1 MGERNPIMKI
11 SVTLRTFAGTC
22 ALALAL
28 APAALSQST
37 TSTSSPARTSVASGQ
52 KSKLKGFVVSR
63 SSDSFVVQDA
73 VTGAQT
79 TVVLNDQT
87 NVKTKGGF
95 FGGGSRQGLTAIMRG
110 LHLEVE
116 GRGDASGNLVAE
128 KIRFNDSDLRTARTL
143 EANVVPVEGRIGEAE
158 GRISATEQ
166 NAQRMSG
173 QVDELAAL
181 ANAANGGAVAAQ
193 ETADRAVEGVRVAND
208 RINSLD
214 EYTPQQSIN
223 VNFRNR
229 SAVLT
234 PDAKLKLDEVATA
247 AQTAKGYLIEVTGFA
262 YESRNKASNQ
272 RLSQQR
278 AESVVRYLVE
288 NHNIPLRRI
297 VTPYGLG
304 AVNPVADNTTREG
317 RAENRRAEIRL
328 LVNRGLAA
336 PGQDMN
342 PSKVSAA
349 TPE

>member
-1 MGERNPIMKI
+1 MSI
-11 SVTLRTFAGTC
+11 SASLRTFAGTC
-22 ALALAL
+22 ALALLL
-28 APAALSQST
+28 APAAFAQST
-37 TSTSSPARTSVASGQ
+37 TSTSTAARSSVPAGQ
-52 KSKLKGFVVSR
+52 KAKLKGFVVSR
-63 SSDSFVVQDA
+63 GSDSFVMQDA

-79 TVVLNDQT
+79 TVMLNDQT
-87 NVKTKGGF
+87 SVKTKGGF

-110 LHLEVE
+110 LNLEVE
-116 GRGDASGNLVAE
+116 GRGDDAGNLVAT
-128 KIRFNDSDLRTARTL
+128 KIRFDDSDLRAARTV
-143 EANVVPVEGRIGEAE
+143 EANIVPVEGRLGTAE
-158 GRISATEQ
+158 TRLSETEQ

-173 QVDELAAL
+173 QVDELAAI
-181 ANAANGGAVAAQ
+181 ANAAGGGAVAAQ

-208 RINSLD
+208 RISSLD
-214 EYTPQQSIN
+214 EFTPQHSLS

-234 PDAKLKLDEVATA
+234 PDAKKQIDEVA
-247 AQTAKGYLIEVTGFA
+247 AQAQNAKGYLIEVTGFA
-262 YESRNKASNQ
+262 YESRNKAANQ

-304 AVNPVADNTTREG
+304 AANPVADNTTREG

-328 LVNRGLAA
+328 LVNRGLST
-336 PGQDMN
+336 PGADMN
-342 PSKVSAA
+342 PSKVSVA